1 MRFLDSLAPGWNISL
16 FHYRSQGGDVGRVLV
31 GLQVPKT
38 EMRAFRDFLSRI
50 GYRSWDESNNPA
62 YQLFL

>member
-1 MRFLDSLAPGWNISL
+1 M
-16 FHYRSQGGDVGRVLV
+16 GRVLV

-38 EMRAFRDFLSRI
+38 EMKAFRDFLSRI
-50 GYRSWDESNNPA
+50 GYRSWDESSNPA